1 MLKGDEEMRTDKL
14 QEFKKIAVQM
24 FSQASAAAE
33 PPRTTSL
40 DQENASAV
48 SCAARP
54 EFTAAT
60 PGAEDERGNKTAMS
74 DQPHSP
80 LAGLGVE
87 KAIHLRWVLRDIKAK
102 RTKLSPVSPD
112 DLQTL
117 IDMGLVEIRDEVPL
131 LTNEGERALDWN

>member
-14 QEFKKIAVQM
+14 QELKNIAEQM
-24 FSQASAAAE
+24 FSQASAAAQ

-48 SCAARP
+48 SGAAKS

-60 PGAEDERGNKTAMS
+60 PGAEDERGNETAMS

-117 IDMGLVEIRDEVPL
+117 IEIGLVQIRDEVPL
-131 LTNEGERALDWN
+131 LTNEGERALDWS